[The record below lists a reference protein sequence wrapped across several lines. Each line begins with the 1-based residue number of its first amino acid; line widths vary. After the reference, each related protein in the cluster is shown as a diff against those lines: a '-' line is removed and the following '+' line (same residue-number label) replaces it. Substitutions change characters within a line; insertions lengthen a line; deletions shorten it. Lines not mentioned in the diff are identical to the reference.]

1 MKHKFLFSV
10 FIIFFILVFVAL
22 GSWQIVRLNWKN
34 NLILEIE
41 NSLKNP
47 PVELTNSNVENY
59 LKIKTSGSI
68 DLEKQIYLYN
78 LNDTGTPGFEVINPI
93 LINDTNYL
101 INRGWI
107 PFEKKNSQEINVF
120 DENDIIGTLKLQG
133 RKNIFKPD
141 NNLEENYWFSLNRED
156 ILKFTGKEFSKYI
169 GNKYSVAVSNGSVAL
184 EIALKALNLNKND
197 QVIVTPRSFIISAS
211 CVINCGLKPVFADV
225 DHNGNLSMEGIKK
238 VYSNKI
244 KAIIVVHLNGMPC
257 ELDPIIKFS
266 KKFKLKIIEDCSQ
279 AHGAEYNKR
288 SVGSF
293 GDISTWSFCQDKII
307 TTGGEGGMIS
317 TNDKK
322 LWEKCWSHKDHG
334 KDYYSVFYKK
344 HKLGFKWLHEN
355 YGTNHRMTEFQA
367 AIGRYQLKY
376 LDTQI
381 PY

>member
-47 PVELTNSNVENY
+47 PVELTNLNVENY
-59 LKIKTSGSI
+59 LRIKTSGSI

-141 NNLEENYWFSLNRED
+141 NDLEENYWFSLNRED

-169 GNKYSVAVSNGSVAL
+169 IYL
-184 EIALKALNLNKND
+184 
-197 QVIVTPRSFIISAS
+197 
-211 CVINCGLKPVFADV
+211 
-225 DHNGNLSMEGIKK
+225 NGNYQVPKPKK
-238 VYSNKI
+238 ITANISNNHQKYALTWFSL
-244 KAIIVVHLNGMPC
+244 AISIL
-257 ELDPIIKFS
+257 LLYLYFR
-266 KKFKLKIIEDCSQ
+266 KK
-279 AHGAEYNKR
+279 
-288 SVGSF
+288 
-293 GDISTWSFCQDKII
+293 
-307 TTGGEGGMIS
+307 
-317 TNDKK
+317 
-322 LWEKCWSHKDHG
+322 
-334 KDYYSVFYKK
+334 
-344 HKLGFKWLHEN
+344 N
-355 YGTNHRMTEFQA
+355 Y
-367 AIGRYQLKY
+367 
-376 LDTQI
+376 
-381 PY
+381 

>member
-10 FIIFFILVFVAL
+10 FIIFFILVFIAL
-22 GSWQIVRLNWKN
+22 GSWQIIRLNWKN

-141 NNLEENYWFSLNRED
+141 NDLEENYWFSLNRED

-169 GNKYSVAVSNGSVAL
+169 IYL
-184 EIALKALNLNKND
+184 
-197 QVIVTPRSFIISAS
+197 
-211 CVINCGLKPVFADV
+211 
-225 DHNGNLSMEGIKK
+225 NGNYQVPKPKK
-238 VYSNKI
+238 ITANISNNHQKYALTWFSL
-244 KAIIVVHLNGMPC
+244 AISIL
-257 ELDPIIKFS
+257 LLYLYFR
-266 KKFKLKIIEDCSQ
+266 KK
-279 AHGAEYNKR
+279 
-288 SVGSF
+288 
-293 GDISTWSFCQDKII
+293 
-307 TTGGEGGMIS
+307 
-317 TNDKK
+317 
-322 LWEKCWSHKDHG
+322 
-334 KDYYSVFYKK
+334 
-344 HKLGFKWLHEN
+344 N
-355 YGTNHRMTEFQA
+355 Y
-367 AIGRYQLKY
+367 
-376 LDTQI
+376 
-381 PY
+381 

>member
-10 FIIFFILVFVAL
+10 FVIFFILVFVAL

-141 NNLEENYWFSLNRED
+141 NDLEENYWFSLNRED

-169 GNKYSVAVSNGSVAL
+169 
-184 EIALKALNLNKND
+184 I
-197 QVIVTPRSFIISAS
+197 
-211 CVINCGLKPVFADV
+211 
-225 DHNGNLSMEGIKK
+225 
-238 VYSNKI
+238 
-244 KAIIVVHLNGMPC
+244 
-257 ELDPIIKFS
+257 
-266 KKFKLKIIEDCSQ
+266 
-279 AHGAEYNKR
+279 
-288 SVGSF
+288 
-293 GDISTWSFCQDKII
+293 
-307 TTGGEGGMIS
+307 
-317 TNDKK
+317 
-322 LWEKCWSHKDHG
+322 
-334 KDYYSVFYKK
+334 
-344 HKLGFKWLHEN
+344 
-355 YGTNHRMTEFQA
+355 
-367 AIGRYQLKY
+367 Y
-376 LDTQI
+376 LDGNYQFPKPKKITANI
-381 PY
+381 SNNHKKYAITWFSLAISILLLYLYFRKKNY